1 LIEDNGDK
9 LREIVE
15 TLARRW
21 SLGPRFDAWLANAV
35 TFCNTLVDRIVPGA
49 AALDA
54 ATLGYRDD
62 LATACET
69 YALFAIQGEPALRN
83 RLAFPGEDPR
93 IIVAPDIRPYRERKV
108 RVLNG
113 AHTIMVPAALLS
125 GLQTVREACDDERI
139 GPFLRRVVFDDI
151 VPSVDVPDAES
162 FAQDVIERFAN
173 PYIKHALADI
183 TLYGTTKM
191 RVRVVP
197 SIVEYHARTGR
208 VPQSLAFGFAAYLAF
223 MRGDL
228 HATQVAADAEGARV
242 TGDWKFVAYHSD
254 DAVAAFVRRICGNV
268 SLWATDLTQIPG
280 FTEAVTDHLLRI
292 LRQGIA
298 PALDAH
304 LTATANT

>member
-1 LIEDNGDK
+1 
-9 LREIVE
+9 
-15 TLARRW
+15 
-21 SLGPRFDAWLANAV
+21 
-35 TFCNTLVDRIVPGA
+35 
-49 AALDA
+49 
-54 ATLGYRDD
+54 
-62 LATACET
+62 
-69 YALFAIQGEPALRN
+69 
-83 RLAFPGEDPR
+83 
-93 IIVAPDIRPYRERKV
+93 
-108 RVLNG
+108 
-113 AHTIMVPAALLS
+113 
-125 GLQTVREACDDERI
+125 
-139 GPFLRRVVFDDI
+139 VFDDI
-151 VPSVDVPDAES
+151 VPSVDVPDAEA

-173 PYIKHALADI
+173 PYIRHALADI

-208 VPQSLAFGFAAYLAF
+208 VAQSLAFGFAAYLAF

-228 HATQVAADAEGARV
+228 HATRTMPADAEGARV

-268 SLWATDLTQIPG
+268 SLWAADLTRIPG
-280 FTEAVTDHLLRI
+280 FTEAVADHLVRI

>member
-1 LIEDNGDK
+1 
-9 LREIVE
+9 
-15 TLARRW
+15 
-21 SLGPRFDAWLANAV
+21 
-35 TFCNTLVDRIVPGA
+35 
-49 AALDA
+49 
-54 ATLGYRDD
+54 
-62 LATACET
+62 
-69 YALFAIQGEPALRN
+69 
-83 RLAFPGEDPR
+83 
-93 IIVAPDIRPYRERKV
+93 
-108 RVLNG
+108 VLNG
-113 AHTIMVPAALLS
+113 AHTIVVPAALLA
-125 GLQTVREACDDERI
+125 GLHTVREACDDERI

-151 VPSVDVPDAES
+151 VPSVDVPDAEA

-208 VPQSLAFGFAAYLAF
+208 VAQSLAFGFAAYLAF
-223 MRGDL
+223 MRGNL
-228 HATQVAADAEGARV
+228 HATRGMPADAEGARI

-254 DAVAAFVRRICGNV
+254 DAVAAFVRRICGNA
-268 SLWATDLTQIPG
+268 SLWATDLGRIPG
-280 FTEAVTDHLLRI
+280 FTEAVTDHLVRI